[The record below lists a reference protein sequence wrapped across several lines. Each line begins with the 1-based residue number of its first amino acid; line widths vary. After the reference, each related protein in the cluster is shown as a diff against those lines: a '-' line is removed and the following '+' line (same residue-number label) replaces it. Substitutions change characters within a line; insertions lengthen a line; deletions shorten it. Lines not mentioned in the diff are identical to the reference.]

1 MGEHALAVRKNNIHK
16 TYNIWCAE
24 EDKTTSSLYEFNLTS
39 GTNGLGIAMTF

>member
-24 EDKTTSSLYEFNLTS
+24 EDKATSSLYEFNLTS